1 MWPTTRAKGGGM
13 TRKWIT
19 GGVLTAALI
28 GTGALAIGGGTA
40 LAIGGGADDDPPLMG
55 STLEEATAA
64 AVESTGGGT
73 VVDSEAGDGGEAYE
87 VEVRLEDGRQVEVSL
102 NETFQV
108 LGTEADDDDGPDD
121 D

>member
-1 MWPTTRAKGGGM
+1 M

-19 GGVLTAALI
+19 RKALTTALI

-40 LAIGGGADDDPPLMG
+40 LAIGGGDDDPPLAA

-64 AVESTGGGT
+64 ALESTGGGT

-87 VEVRLEDGRQVEVSL
+87 VEVRLEDGRQVEISL
-102 NETFQV
+102 NQTFEV
-108 LGTEADDDDGPDD
+108 LGTEADHDGSGDDDGPGDD
-121 D
+121 